1 MDEIQR
7 PGHHLNFT
15 GLPKLDRKTFFIAV
29 AKVPSYSL
37 VDKRN
42 AWPVTTHI
50 PRTFQLLTRQSVLMW
65 SYFKCNSNWQLSHKN
80 SLRLCDTERSTL
92 WLLSCKFGIFLTP
105 AISPTLHKKYYRII
119 LTNLPKVETMQN
131 TNTQQLTG
139 GDLPMANTSNTSG
152 MSLSRSIL
160 LQHFLSNGWYQLYIS
175 WDLLKVGRFPS
186 VSRHLSSSLSLS
198 LPHSSSRPWR
208 VKACDSTV
216 GWLEPRLGQS
226 AGAYLP
232 RGVPANQA
240 PYGPVAGCCSSQTV
254 PRMSLNS
261 VTSNF
266 AICSWQLEHPSLAAK
281 PHTQILREHR

>member
-1 MDEIQR
+1 
-7 PGHHLNFT
+7 
-15 GLPKLDRKTFFIAV
+15 
-29 AKVPSYSL
+29 
-37 VDKRN
+37 
-42 AWPVTTHI
+42 
-50 PRTFQLLTRQSVLMW
+50 MW
-65 SYFKCNSNWQLSHKN
+65 SYFKCNSNWQFSHKN

-175 WDLLKVGRFPS
+175 WDLLKVGWFPS

-198 LPHSSSRPWR
+198 LPQSSRPWR

-216 GWLEPRLGQS
+216 GWF
-226 AGAYLP
+226 GAAP
-232 RGVPANQA
+232 GAECRRIPASRST
-240 PYGPVAGCCSSQTV
+240 C
-254 PRMSLNS
+254 
-261 VTSNF
+261 
-266 AICSWQLEHPSLAAK
+266 
-281 PHTQILREHR
+281 

>member
-1 MDEIQR
+1 MTRNQNDKIPNDREEQLDEIQR
-7 PGHHLNFT
+7 RGHHLNWP
-15 GLPKLDRKTFFIAV
+15 LCWVSKTRQKNLFIAV

-37 VDKRN
+37 VDKRY

-80 SLRLCDTERSTL
+80 SLRLVDTERSTL

-186 VSRHLSSSLSLS
+186 VSRHHSLSRTAAADPGESKPATAL
-198 LPHSSSRPWR
+198 W
-208 VKACDSTV
+208 V
-216 GWLEPRLGQS
+216 GWSRAWG
-226 AGAYLP
+226 
-232 RGVPANQA
+232 RVPAHTCLEE
-240 PYGPVAGCCSSQTV
+240 YLLTKHHMV
-254 PRMSLNS
+254 
-261 VTSNF
+261 
-266 AICSWQLEHPSLAAK
+266 QLPAAALLK
-281 PHTQILREHR
+281 LSRECP

>member
-1 MDEIQR
+1 MFFFKKLQNLKRYVIQ
-7 PGHHLNFT
+7 FT
-15 GLPKLDRKTFFIAV
+15 T
-29 AKVPSYSL
+29 KV
-37 VDKRN
+37 K
-42 AWPVTTHI
+42 
-50 PRTFQLLTRQSVLMW
+50 
-65 SYFKCNSNWQLSHKN
+65 
-80 SLRLCDTERSTL
+80 
-92 WLLSCKFGIFLTP
+92 
-105 AISPTLHKKYYRII
+105 
-119 LTNLPKVETMQN
+119 TMQN

-186 VSRHLSSSLSLS
+186 VSRHHSLSRTAAADPGESKPATAL
-198 LPHSSSRPWR
+198 W
-208 VKACDSTV
+208 V
-216 GWLEPRLGQS
+216 GLEPRLGQS

-261 VTSNF
+261 FSSNF
-266 AICSWQLEHPSLAAK
+266 AIFSWQLEHPSLAAK